1 MVIKVE
7 SQVEIR
13 IRAYLHSCM
22 NKVVIKNIMVGNK
35 VMIRQFWDV
44 LISKRLISALKKVQ
58 NSWKSIFQN
67 KNRVQKNCA
76 HFGCRKDT
84 IYKPS

>member
-44 LISKRLISALKKVQ
+44 LISKRLSSALKKVQ
-58 NSWKSIFQN
+58 NSWKSIFQE
-67 KNRVQKNCA
+67 KSSAKELCS
-76 HFGCRKDT
+76 FWL
-84 IYKPS
+84 S